1 MQILRT
7 PDERFDA
14 LPDFD
19 FTPRYLHVDGLRMHY
34 LDEGDATAAPV
45 VLLHGEPSWCYLY
58 RFMIPPL
65 VAAGHRVLAPDLIGF
80 GRSDKPAH
88 RPDYSYAK
96 QVGWV
101 RSWMEQLDLTDATL
115 FCQDWGSLI
124 GLRLGAEQAS
134 RFAAIALSNGG
145 LPTGDQRMP
154 QAFRWW
160 QRFAAHSPV
169 FPVGRI
175 VASGTRRSLS
185 RAERQAY
192 DAPFPDRGF
201 KAGPRQLPAL
211 VPTVASDPATAA
223 NRAAWAALGDWQKP
237 FLTCFSTGDP
247 ITRGGDRIW
256 QEHVP
261 GARGLAHQR
270 VPGGHFVQED
280 QGPQLAGII
289 NDLIAGRL

>member
-1 MQILRT
+1 
-7 PDERFDA
+7 
-14 LPDFD
+14 
-19 FTPRYLHVDGLRMHY
+19 
-34 LDEGDATAAPV
+34 
-45 VLLHGEPSWCYLY
+45 
-58 RFMIPPL
+58 
-65 VAAGHRVLAPDLIGF
+65 
-80 GRSDKPAH
+80 
-88 RPDYSYAK
+88 
-96 QVGWV
+96 
-101 RSWMEQLDLTDATL
+101 
-115 FCQDWGSLI
+115 
-124 GLRLGAEQAS
+124 
-134 RFAAIALSNGG
+134 
-145 LPTGDQRMP
+145 MP

-192 DAPFPDRGF
+192 DAPFPDRSF

-211 VPTVASDPATAA
+211 VPTVASDPTTAA

-280 QGPQLAGII
+280 PGPQLAGII